1 MMNIFPATFDQ
12 LQTSLEFEL
21 TGISNGILN
30 KGDYALFGKMIRLIT
45 KVTVA

>member
-1 MMNIFPATFDQ
+1 MEFLTNDEHFPATLEQ

-30 KGDYALFGKMIRLIT
+30 KGD
-45 KVTVA
+45 